1 MFKVN
6 CLLCNTFAFCCCMQS
21 DLKYWVQG
29 NLTACARSV
38 FIFDEMEKMPPGVI
52 DVLEPFLGP
61 SHVVFQTNYRKAI
74 YIFITYVLLSDIVSH
89 LVAKLS
95 ISGESS

>member
-1 MFKVN
+1 M
-6 CLLCNTFAFCCCMQS
+6 FAFCSFTQS
-21 DLKYWVQG
+21 ELKHWVQG

-74 YIFITYVLLSDIVSH
+74 YVFITYVLLRDS
-89 LVAKLS
+89 
-95 ISGESS
+95 E